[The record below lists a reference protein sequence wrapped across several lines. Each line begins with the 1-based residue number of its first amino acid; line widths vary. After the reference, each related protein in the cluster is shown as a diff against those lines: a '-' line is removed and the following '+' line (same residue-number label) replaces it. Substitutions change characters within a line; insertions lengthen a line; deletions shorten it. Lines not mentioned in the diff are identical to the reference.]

1 MDPKLKKDL
10 DGLIEMGYIQR
21 FVENGVTIYGIA
33 PLGDR
38 YVEDVVIKKIKT
50 NFLNFPKI
58 ILPKQYFLSHPSGTI
73 FKYN

>member
-21 FVENGVTIYGIA
+21 FVENGVTIYGIT

-38 YVEDVVIKKIKT
+38 YVEEVVMKKDK
-50 NFLNFPKI
+50 NK
-58 ILPKQYFLSHPSGTI
+58 LPKLP
-73 FKYN
+73 